1 MAARDFVIGADDT
14 ATTGV
19 AANAAAPLAGE
30 TVKVPAYTDPA
41 DGPKA
46 FVEFVNSLPAGG
58 KVTIADTAPT
68 SPTPKEGNLW
78 WKSDTGN
85 LFVFYG
91 NPTGAWVEIGGSG
104 GPKHLTGTTDPTA
117 GQGSNGDLYF
127 KIIP

>member
-19 AANAAAPLAGE
+19 GADAAAPLAGE
-30 TVKVPAYTDPA
+30 TVKVPAYADPA

-68 SPTPKEGNLW
+68 SPAPKEGNLW
-78 WKSDTGN
+78 WDSSAGSM
-85 LFVFYG
+85 FVYYG
-91 NPTGAWVEIGGSG
+91 TAWVEVGHGQA
-104 GPKHLTGTTDPTA
+104 HLTGTTDPADTLGA
-117 GQGSNGDLYF
+117 NGDLYF